1 MKAKIKTSQG
11 GGQFVVFL
19 ENGETFSCYFDGSGE
34 SPLDLEGEER
44 SKLLRTLLEGAEKVS
59 SRVYQPYRRSP
70 HWAGDARATWET
82 NLTKKQVDD
91 LRKAVAS

>member
-34 SPLDLEGEER
+34 SPLDLDGEEK
-44 SKLLRTLLEGAEKVS
+44 SNFLRTLLEGAEKVS
-59 SRVYQPYRRSP
+59 AKMHQPYSRAP
-70 HWAGDARATWET
+70 HWAGDARAVWET
-82 NLTKKQVDD
+82 ELSEEQVDT
-91 LRKAVAS
+91 LRKVVAS